1 MNEIKLFIDE
11 DQEVLRE
18 AYKLLLPAHGGVV
31 VQGVV
36 ESGNGDR
43 DGILAKLGAVDPD
56 ILLIGRKEL
65 LPDIVED
72 LEVLRD
78 QFPRLAIVLLSG
90 TYSVQVTRR
99 LREFAGRLLT
109 NGLVRGYAFLLKYSV
124 DSIGQLVEVLHAVAQ
139 GRIIL
144 DPAIM
149 GGFIGEDVG
158 SSLLKELTARELEI
172 LGWMAKGYKN
182 TTIAE
187 LLCLESKTV
196 ERHINHIYS
205 KLNTTFDESQQARV
219 QTVLLY
225 LRATG
230 QLPSA
235 LASPS
240 AA

>member
-1 MNEIKLFIDE
+1 MNEIKLVIDE

-18 AYKLLLPAHGGVV
+18 AYKLLLPAH
-31 VQGVV
+31 QGVLV
-36 ESGNGDR
+36 LGVMEHGDGAD
-43 DGILAKLGAVDPD
+43 DGFLAQLGALDPD

-65 LPDIVED
+65 QPDIVEE

-78 QFPRLAIVLLSG
+78 QFPRLAIVLLAGSYG
-90 TYSVQVTRR
+90 VQVMRR
-99 LREFAGRLLT
+99 LREFAGRLVV
-109 NGLVRGYAFLLKYSV
+109 NGRSCGYAFLLKYSV
-124 DSIGQLVEVLHAVAQ
+124 DSIGQLVEVVHAVGQ

-172 LGWMAKGYKN
+172 LSWMAKGYKN

-187 LLCLESKTV
+187 LLCLEPKTV

>member
-18 AYKLLLPAHGGVV
+18 AYKLLLPAHQGVL

-36 ESGNGDR
+36 ENGNGAD
-43 DGILAKLGAVDPD
+43 DGFLAQLGALDPD

-65 LPDIVED
+65 QPEIVEE

-90 TYSVQVTRR
+90 SYSVQVTRR
-99 LREFAGRLLT
+99 LREFASRLLA
-109 NGLVRGYAFLLKYSV
+109 NGRSRGYAFLLKYSV
-124 DSIGQLVEVLHAVAQ
+124 DSIGQLVEVVHAVAQ

-149 GGFIGEDVG
+149 GGFIGEDG
-158 SSLLKELTARELEI
+158 SSVLKELTVRELEI
-172 LGWMAKGYKN
+172 LSWMAKGYKN

-230 QLPSA
+230 QLPSTP
-235 LASPS
+235 ASPS